1 MFDTNSF
8 FCFFI
13 LKISNRQRKRP
24 QRYSEKDYVE
34 AVSYNEADFDSDDDI
49 VGEAVY
55 DEEYLRI
62 KKQKKVS
69 SSSEG
74 DEEYRWEENADEYEE
89 EEEEEEDSLSVS
101 DEDTDDRHQ
110 YKKHTTRRRRGA
122 KLRSVDE
129 LQSGLRRSKRSTRP
143 RINYQQYELSE
154 TDAESEKAD
163 KSNASDATS
172 DASNDMELSTASQ
185 DSEDHKVDG
194 EEISKEEK
202 MNEESPDENVEKDQ
216 RQSIEKPKGS
226 PGVGVRKRRFL
237 DLNELAPGTG
247 FEDGPHTVMK
257 DDDTDNL

>member
-1 MFDTNSF
+1 MSKFSS
-8 FCFFI
+8 FI
-13 LKISNRQRKRP
+13 LKISIRRRKRP

-34 AVSYNEADFDSDDDI
+34 AVSDNEADFDSDDDI

-62 KKQKKVS
+62 RKQKKVS
-69 SSSEG
+69 SSSDG
-74 DEEYRWEENADEYEE
+74 DEEYRGEENADEYEE
-89 EEEEEEDSLSVS
+89 EEEEEDDSLSVS
-101 DEDTDDRHQ
+101 DEDTDDRHH
-110 YKKHTTRRRRGA
+110 YKKRTTRSRRGA

-143 RINYQQYELSE
+143 RVNYRQYELSE

-163 KSNASDATS
+163 KSNASDAIS

-185 DSEDHKVDG
+185 DSEDHEIDG
-194 EEISKEEK
+194 EETLKDEK

-216 RQSIEKPKGS
+216 CQPIEKPKES
-226 PGVGVRKRRFL
+226 PGGGGVRKRRFL

-247 FEDGPHTVMK
+247 FEDGPNTMMK